1 MQTLCDGERLSDLVV
16 RKLEDAATMAEGAAI
31 LRMAAREIGLPLAA
45 ATRDI
50 DENHPP
56 SYRDKTLAHFLG
68 WPGDWVDAFR
78 ADGLDRYAPFAL
90 HCRFEHR
97 PFTWRAG
104 DRGASL
110 NDTLLNGMPR
120 RAMQAL
126 SAHVNAGITIPVYRA
141 GGRIGHV
148 TFAHPDPATDVTVIQ
163 DAFGQDLFLIA
174 HQFIEALDS
183 WGADQRKTATPETL
197 TAREMECLRWVSM
210 GNTDEEVSRIIFRSP
225 ATTRFHI
232 KNAIRKLGAANR
244 AHAISLAYQRQL
256 LTVRA

>member
-1 MQTLCDGERLSDLVV
+1 MERLSDWFLK
-16 RKLEDAATMAEGAAI
+16 RLKRANNLADGAAL
-31 LRMAAREIGLPLAA
+31 LRQAGERIGLPRPA
-45 ATRDI
+45 ATGDV
-50 DENHPP
+50 DEDDPQHYCGKP
-56 SYRDKTLAHFLG
+56 LALLLG
-68 WPGDWVDAFR
+68 WPGDWVNAFR
-78 ADGLDRYAPFAL
+78 ADGLDRYVPFAL

-104 DRGASL
+104 DEGTSL
-110 NDTLLNGMPR
+110 NDSLLNGLPR
-120 RAMQAL
+120 QAMRAL

-141 GGRIGHV
+141 GGRIGHI
-148 TFAHPDPATDVTVIQ
+148 TFAHPDPATDVDAIQ
-163 DAFGQDLFLIA
+163 AELGPELFLIA

-183 WGADQRKTATPETL
+183 WGGKEPAESAPQPL

-256 LTVRA
+256 LPVRV